1 MKKILT
7 IVALFL
13 TINIYSQDIYSL
25 IKEYD
30 NTIESIAKK
39 DYKLILIS
47 SSRCRHCLIAL
58 DRLRSIETKLQ
69 IIVVDYGYYK
79 KREKHK
85 KKYFNYLFLDGHK
98 VKKIST
104 PDFFPILYLYN
115 KEDKLIW
122 EKKGWFKRN
131 VKKINSLIK

>member
-85 KKYFNYLFLDGHK
+85 KN
-98 VKKIST
+98 ISII
-104 PDFFPILYLYN
+104 FF
-115 KEDKLIW
+115 
-122 EKKGWFKRN
+122 
-131 VKKINSLIK
+131 